1 MMQCNLFIWTKKQT
15 ESQGICHIKKTA
27 ITSFLSHVIAKANED
42 DGLAHWFDFQK
53 ALGEVSE
60 S

>member
-1 MMQCNLFIWTKKQT
+1 MQSVYLDKEAET

-27 ITSFLSHVIAKANED
+27 INSFLSHVIAKANEA

>member
-1 MMQCNLFIWTKKQT
+1 MQSVYLDKEAET

-27 ITSFLSHVIAKANED
+27 ITSFLSHVIANTNEA
-42 DGLAHWFDFQK
+42 DGSAHWFDFQK